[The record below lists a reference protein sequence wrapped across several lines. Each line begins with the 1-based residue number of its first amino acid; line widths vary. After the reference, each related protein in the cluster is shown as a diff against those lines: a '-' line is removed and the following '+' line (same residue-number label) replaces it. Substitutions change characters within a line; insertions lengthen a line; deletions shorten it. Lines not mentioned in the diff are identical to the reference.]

1 MLMKGILPVWCRL
14 AGYALLILSVFVPLL
29 MSMFGCVHDGNLLF
43 VKVGMKLVIWVS
55 LFMIFLS
62 KARDENAETAHLR
75 SQAMKYALGLW
86 GIYYFVKLILSL
98 LDGDIQAADNSTAI
112 VYMVIN
118 VICQEFLLQKNR
130 MDKIFHHKK

>member
-1 MLMKGILPVWCRL
+1 
-14 AGYALLILSVFVPLL
+14 
-29 MSMFGCVHDGNLLF
+29 
-43 VKVGMKLVIWVS
+43 MKLVIWVS

-130 MDKIFHHKK
+130 MEKIFHHKK

>member
-1 MLMKGILPVWCRL
+1 
-14 AGYALLILSVFVPLL
+14 
-29 MSMFGCVHDGNLLF
+29 
-43 VKVGMKLVIWVS
+43 
-55 LFMIFLS
+55 MIFLS

-112 VYMVIN
+112 VYIGDQ

-130 MDKIFHHKK
+130 MEKIFHQQEIKTKNIFVTRLNLFTGMVSNLRLFEKSV